1 MTRSL
6 DRLTEALLIA
16 AKRAGADAAD
26 AIAVDG
32 IATSIDIRAGKL
44 EQAER
49 SEGVELGLRVRLASL
64 FLTHLMRRLPLLQ
77 NAPLRWR
84 AKPPTTPMQALP
96 IHRS

>member
-49 SEGVELGLRVRLASL
+49 SEGVELGLRVLIGQR
-64 FLTHLMRRLPLLQ
+64 
-77 NAPLRWR
+77 
-84 AKPPTTPMQALP
+84 QA
-96 IHRS
+96 